1 MKKILFSLLS
11 ALAFVAHAQLPP
23 TAPAAAT
30 TTAPVVDVE
39 RARIGAERAR
49 LEAGFTAEEAAC
61 YKKFMVFNCL
71 DAIKPRRRDAMAEL
85 RRQEVLLDEQDRK
98 ARAAEQ
104 IRKTEE
110 KTSLEKQQE
119 AADRR
124 ASSLKD
130 FEERLERDKQKNA
143 DRATLKSNEK
153 ANIDSAADRLKSNQ
167 QKATGRSTKQADSA
181 EEVRKF
187 NEKQDKAKERQ
198 ARYERDKLS
207 RIGPPAKSLPQP
219 D

>member
-11 ALAFVAHAQLPP
+11 ALAFVAHAQLPS

-61 YKKFMVFNCL
+61 YKKFLVFNCL
-71 DAIKPRRRDAMAEL
+71 DAIKPRRREAMAEL

-110 KTSLEKQQE
+110 KASLEKQQE

-130 FEERLERDKQKNA
+130 FEERLERDKHKNA